1 MDGQSKHTM
10 IARLSN
16 SDKDRSTGNKMSESA
31 AEKKGFFTRLSHRI
45 TAFRDFTINAF
56 FILFILFALVG
67 LIGSCDSPQ
76 VPKGSALIINPAGT
90 LVEEAS
96 APLAFPEF
104 ILQQGPVS
112 ETVVE
117 DVIYAINT
125 AAKDKDIKMLIL
137 DLEDL
142 TSASSAQAYR
152 IGVALQ
158 NFKESGKKILSY
170 ADYYEQYQYY
180 IASFSD
186 EIYMHPMG
194 GVQLTGFGGNN
205 LYFKGLLD
213 NLLIDVE
220 VFKVGKFKSAVEPY
234 TEKGMSDESR
244 LANSEI
250 YESLWAYYM
259 GDIVSNRS
267 IELESLIAYAN
278 DYDEVID
285 TANGDTAE
293 AAVTTNL
300 IDDLLTREVIRNK
313 ISELVGWAEDG
324 TSLNAISMNRYLSLN
339 PRDVSARAP
348 ALGVIIAQG
357 PIMDGPGIA
366 GSIGADDMIQR
377 IRSAKNDQ
385 SIKGLI
391 LRVDSPGGSAF
402 ASELIRQ
409 ELEAFQQTGRPVVA
423 SFASVAASGGYW
435 ISASSDKII
444 SEARTITGSIGIF
457 GLIPTAQRALEKIGV
472 NLDGVGTTPY
482 TLDGPFSGLS
492 REMSSVLQKTIE
504 HGYEQFI
511 ELVAK
516 GRDMT
521 TEEVDAVAQGRV
533 WHGEKALSLGLV
545 DELGDLE
552 VAANVTA
559 ELAGLSEWSLRYL
572 SAPVDP
578 RQEILRQLLQSQ
590 LPLERAT
597 APIENLVSYGQ
608 KGLEAAQLLNDK
620 RDIYAI
626 CLECAGKDF

>member
-1 MDGQSKHTM
+1 M
-10 IARLSN
+10 IATLSN
-16 SDKDRSTGNKMSESA
+16 SDKDRSIGKKMSESA
-31 AEKKGFFTRLSHRI
+31 AGNKGFFTRLSDRI

-67 LIGSCDSPQ
+67 LIGSCDSPE

-96 APLAFPEF
+96 APLAFPDF
-104 ILQQGPVS
+104 ILQQGVVS
-112 ETVVE
+112 ETVVK
-117 DVIYAINT
+117 DVIYAID
-125 AAKDKDIKMLIL
+125 AAAQDNDIKLLIL

-142 TSASSAQAYR
+142 ASTSSAQAYR
-152 IGVALQ
+152 IGIALEG
-158 NFKESGKKILSY
+158 FKASGKKILSY
-170 ADYYEQYQYY
+170 ADYYEQYQYH
-180 IASFSD
+180 IASFAD

-234 TEKGMSDESR
+234 TENDMSDESR

-250 YESLWAYYM
+250 YESLWGYYM
-259 GDIVSNRS
+259 GDIAVNRT

-278 DYDEVID
+278 DYDDVID
-285 TANGDTAE
+285 AANGDTAE
-293 AAVTTNL
+293 AAVTANL
-300 IDDLLTREVIRNK
+300 VDDLVTREEIRNK
-313 ISELVGWAEDG
+313 ISDLVGWAEDG
-324 TSLNAISMNRYLSLN
+324 TSLNAISMDRYLSLN
-339 PRDVSARAP
+339 PSVTTSAAP

-357 PIMDGPGIA
+357 AIMDGPGIA

-377 IRSAKNDQ
+377 IRSAKNDE
-385 SIKGLI
+385 SIRALI

-409 ELEAFQQTGRPVVA
+409 ELEAFQRTGRPVVA

-435 ISASSDKII
+435 ISATSDKIV

-482 TLDGPFSGLS
+482 TLDGPLTGLS
-492 REMSSVLQKTIE
+492 KETSNLLQQTIE

-511 ELVAK
+511 GLVAQ
-516 GRDMT
+516 GRGMT
-521 TEEVDAVAQGRV
+521 IEDVDAIAQGRV

-545 DELGDLE
+545 DELGDIE
-552 VAANVTA
+552 VAASVTA

-590 LPLERAT
+590 LSLGRTNP
-597 APIENLVSYGQ
+597 PIESLFSSGQ
-608 KGLEAAQLLNDK
+608 KGLAAIKLLNDK
-620 RDIYAI
+620 RNTYAI
-626 CLECAGKDF
+626 CLECSGKDF

>member
-1 MDGQSKHTM
+1 M
-10 IARLSN
+10 IPPLSN

-31 AEKKGFFTRLSHRI
+31 AGHKGFFTRLSHRI

-56 FILFILFALVG
+56 FILFLLFALVG

-76 VPKGSALIINPAGT
+76 VPKGSALIINPAGA

-96 APLAFPEF
+96 APLAFPDF

-125 AAKDKDIKMLIL
+125 AAEDKDIKMLIL

-152 IGVALQ
+152 IGIALE
-158 NFKESGKKILSY
+158 NFRESGKNIVSY
-170 ADYYEQYQYY
+170 ADYYEQYQYH

-234 TEKGMSDESR
+234 TEQGMSDESR

-267 IELESLIAYAN
+267 IELESLRAYAN
-278 DYDEVID
+278 EYDEVID
-285 TANGDTAE
+285 AADGDTAE
-293 AAVTTNL
+293 AAVTANL

-313 ISELVGWAEDG
+313 ISELVGWDEDG
-324 TSLNAISMNRYLSLN
+324 ISLNAISMNGYLSLK
-339 PRDVSARAP
+339 PKDATAAAP
-348 ALGVIIAQG
+348 TLGVIIAQG

-409 ELEAFQQTGRPVVA
+409 ELEAFQNTGRPVVA

-435 ISASSDKII
+435 ISATSDKIVA
-444 SEARTITGSIGIF
+444 EARTITGSIGIF

-492 REMSSVLQKTIE
+492 EETSNVLQKTIE

-511 ELVAK
+511 GLVAK

-521 TEEVDAVAQGRV
+521 TEDVDAVAQGRV

-552 VAANVTA
+552 AAADATA

-578 RQEILRQLLQSQ
+578 RQEILRQLLQSS
-590 LPLERAT
+590 LPLGDSA
-597 APIENLVSYGQ
+597 APIESLFSSGR
-608 KGLEAAQLLNDK
+608 KGFESIKLLNDK
-620 RDIYAI
+620 RDTYAI

>member
-1 MDGQSKHTM
+1 M
-10 IARLSN
+10 IAPLSN

-31 AEKKGFFTRLSHRI
+31 AGNKGFFTRLSDRV

-56 FILFILFALVG
+56 FILFILFALIG
-67 LIGSCDSPQ
+67 LIGSCDSPEG
-76 VPKGSALIINPAGT
+76 PKGSALIINPTGT

-96 APLAFPEF
+96 APLAFPDF

-117 DVIYAINT
+117 DVIYAIDA
-125 AAKDKDIKMLIL
+125 AAKDKEIKLLIL

-142 TSASSAQAYR
+142 TSASSAQSYR
-152 IGVALQ
+152 IGIALEG
-158 NFKESGKKILSY
+158 FKASGKKILSY
-170 ADYYEQYQYY
+170 ADYYEQFQYH
-180 IASFSD
+180 IASYAD

-267 IELESLIAYAN
+267 IELESLSAYAN
-278 DYDEVID
+278 EYDEVID
-285 TANGDTAE
+285 AAEGDTAE
-293 AAVTTNL
+293 AAVTANL
-300 IDDLLTREVIRNK
+300 VDDLLTREVIRNK
-313 ISELVGWAEDG
+313 ISDLVGWAEDG
-324 TSLNAISMNRYLSLN
+324 TSLNAISMNGYLSLK
-339 PRDVSARAP
+339 PRDATSAAP

-409 ELEAFQQTGRPVVA
+409 ELEAFQKTGRPVVA

-435 ISASSDKII
+435 ISATSDKIVA
-444 SEARTITGSIGIF
+444 EARTITGSIGIF

-492 REMSSVLQKTIE
+492 KETSNVLQKTIE

-511 ELVAK
+511 GLVAK

-521 TEEVDAVAQGRV
+521 TEDVDAVAQGRV

-552 VAANVTA
+552 TAANVTA

-578 RQEILRQLLQSQ
+578 RQEILRQLLQGA
-590 LPLERAT
+590 LPLGDST
-597 APIENLVSYGQ
+597 TPIESLVSSGR
-608 KGLEAAQLLNDK
+608 KGLESIKLLNDK
-620 RDIYAI
+620 RAAYAI
-626 CLECAGKDF
+626 CLECSGKDF